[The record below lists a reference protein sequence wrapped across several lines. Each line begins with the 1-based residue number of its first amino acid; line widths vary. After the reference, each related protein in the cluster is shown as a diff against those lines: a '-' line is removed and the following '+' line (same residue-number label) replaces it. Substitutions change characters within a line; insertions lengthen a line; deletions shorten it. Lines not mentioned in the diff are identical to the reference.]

1 MRLCDGAAAVCR
13 EKSVTQERG
22 HVFAPPWDAT
32 LGRGAAASVGANHHR
47 LVVRITLVVEVV
59 WLRGAVQM

>member
-1 MRLCDGAAAVCR
+1 MGRRRYAS
-13 EKSVTQERG
+13 EKSATQERG
-22 HVFAPPWDAT
+22 RVFAPPWDAT